1 MKLFKTSLKKIIRET
16 EKGKSVSP
24 HITIIEQ
31 NQSSW
36 FAKKNL
42 TFSWKSTKSQFLLLG
57 MPPENF
63 LKTLKNHNKLEVLL
77 CPLVPITMN

>member
-36 FAKKNL
+36 FAKKKPDL
-42 TFSWKSTKSQFLLLG
+42 
-57 MPPENF
+57 
-63 LKTLKNHNKLEVLL
+63 
-77 CPLVPITMN
+77 